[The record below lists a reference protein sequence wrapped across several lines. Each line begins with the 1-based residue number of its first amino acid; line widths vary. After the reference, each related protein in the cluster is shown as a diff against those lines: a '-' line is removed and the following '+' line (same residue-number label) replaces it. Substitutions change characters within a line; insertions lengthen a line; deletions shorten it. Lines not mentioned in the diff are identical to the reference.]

1 MQYKLDLDGVRVSLD
16 NIVSTLQLVMEDM
29 EQEHLSSKGVLE
41 GNFFNRMGSVYL
53 PVLNLIQ
60 CSAFDLLREVEEAT
74 V

>member
-1 MQYKLDLDGVRVSLD
+1 MQNKLDIDGVRFSLD

-41 GNFFNRMGSVYL
+41 VNFFNRMGSVYL

-60 CSAFDLLREVEEAT
+60 CSAFDLLRGVEVAT

>member
-1 MQYKLDLDGVRVSLD
+1 MQNKLDIDGVRFYID

>member
-1 MQYKLDLDGVRVSLD
+1 
-16 NIVSTLQLVMEDM
+16 MEDM

>member
-1 MQYKLDLDGVRVSLD
+1 MQNKLDIDGVRFSLD

-41 GNFFNRMGSVYL
+41 GNFFNLMGSVYL

>member
-1 MQYKLDLDGVRVSLD
+1 MQNKLDIDGVRFSLD
-16 NIVSTLQLVMEDM
+16 NIVSTLQLVM
-29 EQEHLSSKGVLE
+29 EHLSSKGVLE

>member
-1 MQYKLDLDGVRVSLD
+1 MQKKLDIDGVRFSVD

-41 GNFFNRMGSVYL
+41 VNFFNRMGSVYL

>member
-1 MQYKLDLDGVRVSLD
+1 MQNKLDIDGVRFSLD
-16 NIVSTLQLVMEDM
+16 NIVSTLQLVME
-29 EQEHLSSKGVLE
+29 EEHLSSKGVLE

>member
-1 MQYKLDLDGVRVSLD
+1 MQNKLDIDGVRFSLD

-60 CSAFDLLREVEEAT
+60 CSAFDWLREVEEAT

>member
-1 MQYKLDLDGVRVSLD
+1 MQNKLDIDGVRFSLD
-16 NIVSTLQLVMEDM
+16 NIVSTLQLVME

>member
-1 MQYKLDLDGVRVSLD
+1 MQNKLDIDGVRFSLD

-29 EQEHLSSKGVLE
+29 EQEHLSSKVVLE